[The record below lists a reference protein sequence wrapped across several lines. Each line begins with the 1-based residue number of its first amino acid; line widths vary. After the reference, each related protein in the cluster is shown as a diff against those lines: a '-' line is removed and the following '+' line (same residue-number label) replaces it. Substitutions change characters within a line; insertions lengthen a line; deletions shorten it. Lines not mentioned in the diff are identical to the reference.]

1 MTKIYLVRHAEA
13 EGNVFRRFHG
23 WFNGQLT
30 PRGLE
35 QVEYLR
41 KRFAD
46 ISVDAVYASDLM
58 RTCQTAQSIYVPR
71 NLPLHRDARFRERC
85 VGIWE
90 DLPYGYLDNY
100 HGERMKQFSRDPVH
114 WWVPGAET
122 FEACTGR
129 FLEGLKEIAG
139 KNPGKT
145 VAVFSHGSV
154 IQAVLMELFFGRDSK
169 AVPLSD
175 NTGVS
180 LLHYENGSFS
190 YEYLGDNSHLPE
202 ALSTFALQ
210 AWWRKTD
217 NRKEANLYFVPLD
230 AETALPEELSIPQ
243 GERVM
248 LGILRGKPVGAVATL
263 APQGKLGIVS
273 GITLLPQ
280 MEGRYYADQLLGCA
294 ISHFRHLGCTQ
305 IRLLEGTYPDEVD
318 QRYWFDAD
326 RTCTIPTGTV

>member
-1 MTKIYLVRHAEA
+1 
-13 EGNVFRRFHG
+13 
-23 WFNGQLT
+23 
-30 PRGLE
+30 
-35 QVEYLR
+35 
-41 KRFAD
+41 
-46 ISVDAVYASDLM
+46 
-58 RTCQTAQSIYVPR
+58 
-71 NLPLHRDARFRERC
+71 
-85 VGIWE
+85 
-90 DLPYGYLDNY
+90 
-100 HGERMKQFSRDPVH
+100 MKQFSRDPVH

-154 IQAVLMELFFGRDSK
+154 IQAVLMELFFGRDPK

-217 NRKEANLYFVPLD
+217 NRKEANLYFVPRD
-230 AETALPEELSIPQ
+230 AETALPEDLSIPQ

-248 LGILRGKPVGAVATL
+248 LGILRDRPVGAVATL
-263 APQGKLGIVS
+263 APQGKLGAVS

-305 IRLLEGTYPDEVD
+305 IRLLEGTYPDGVD

>member
-1 MTKIYLVRHAEA
+1 MTKIYLIRHAEA

-23 WFNGQLT
+23 QFNGQLT
-30 PRGLE
+30 PRGLQ
-35 QVEYLR
+35 QVACLR
-41 KRFAD
+41 ERFAD
-46 ISVDAVYASDLM
+46 IPVDVVYSSDLM
-58 RTCQTAQSIYVPR
+58 RTCQTAQSICAPK

-100 HGERMKQFSRDPVH
+100 HGEKMKQFSRDPVH

-122 FEACTGR
+122 FGDCTGR
-129 FLEGLKEIAG
+129 FLKGLEEIVRE
-139 KNPGKT
+139 NPGKT
-145 VAVFSHGSV
+145 LAVFSHGSV
-154 IQAVLMELFFGRDSK
+154 LQAVLMELFFHRDPN

-217 NRKEANLYFVPLD
+217 NRKEANLYFVPLKSHVPVPED
-230 AETALPEELSIPQ
+230 LPLPQ

-248 LGILRGKPVGAVATL
+248 LGILQGRPVGAVAVE
-263 APQGKLGIVS
+263 APQGSVGVVA

-294 ISHFRHLGCTQ
+294 ISHFRHLGCTR
-305 IRLLEGTYPDEVD
+305 IRLREGAYPDNVD
-318 QRYWFDAD
+318 ERYWFGAD
-326 RTCTIPTGTV
+326 RTCSIPTGLV